1 MALEVKVEN
10 GFSRIVINRPEVN
23 NRVDRA
29 TCLGI
34 IEAFHAADADKNVR
48 AVVLTAVGKQF
59 CIGGQVDGAADG
71 AAANQIAFADAFA
84 GVHSAAA
91 SLSKPLV
98 AGINGDALAG
108 GFSLMSSC
116 DLAITV
122 DSATFGLPEL
132 GDGLFPM
139 LALATSVHLLPRKVL
154 FDIIYNQRL
163 LDAGEALHYGLVSS
177 VVPAARLEA
186 AIAQQTERLSHLSG
200 VAIALGRR
208 AYHAMLEM
216 PRADA
221 IAHGG
226 LALVQLLA
234 TEDGRG
240 AVRAHAKGEHP
251 VWTGR

>member
-1 MALEVKVEN
+1 MALEVKVEK
-10 GFSRIVINRPEVN
+10 GVSRIVINRPEVN
-23 NRVDRA
+23 NRVDRT

-48 AVVLTAVGKQF
+48 AVVLTAAGRQF

-71 AAANQIAFADAFA
+71 AAANQIAFADAFG
-84 GVHSAAA
+84 GVHIAAA
-91 SLSKPLV
+91 ALSKPLI

-122 DSATFGLPEL
+122 DNAKFGLPEL
-132 GDGLFPM
+132 GAGLFPM
-139 LALATSVHLLPRKVL
+139 LALATSVHLLPRKIL

-163 LDAGEALHYGLVSS
+163 LDASEALHYGLVSS
-177 VVPAARLEA
+177 VVPAARLDA
-186 AIAQQTERLSHLSG
+186 AIAQQTERLSQLSG
-200 VAIALGRR
+200 VAVALGRR
-208 AYHAMLEM
+208 AYHTMLEM
-216 PRADA
+216 RRADA

-234 TEDGRG
+234 TEDGRD
-240 AVRAHAKGEHP
+240 AVKAHAE
-251 VWTGR
+251 GRLPIWSGK

>member
-1 MALEVKVEN
+1 MALEVEIDGGVC
-10 GFSRIVINRPEVN
+10 RIVINRPEAD

-34 IEAFHAADADKNVR
+34 TEALRAADVNTEVKA
-48 AVVLTAVGKQF
+48 AVLTATGKRF

-71 AAANQIAFADAFA
+71 AAADQIAFADAFG
-84 GVHSAAA
+84 GVHLAAA
-91 SLSKPLV
+91 AFSKPLI

-122 DSATFGLPEL
+122 DTAKFGLPEL
-132 GDGLFPM
+132 GAGLFPM

-154 FDIIYNQRL
+154 FDLIYNQRL
-163 LDAGEALHYGLVSS
+163 LTAQEALQYGLVNA
-177 VVPAARLEA
+177 VVPAPRFQA
-186 AIAQQTERLSHLSG
+186 ALTEQVTKLSTMSS

-208 AYHAMLEM
+208 AYHAMLDM

-226 LALVQLLA
+226 LSLVQLLA

-240 AVRAHAKGEHP
+240 AVRAHAKGEQP